1 MHKIYTKKTGS
12 DLINM
17 GIFYFSQY
25 CYYVR
30 CDYIRRMRAEKINI
44 CRHISLLSPNS
55 LPSPNPTTQLCTSHT
70 HTHTPTH
77 THTHSHIYTHTCTY
91 ILTYTCNRFHYP
103 RNSTHCP
110 GLDPSHLTGTN
121 SRGPVLR
128 YPGVSSH
135 EQRSSISTRT

>member
-1 MHKIYTKKTGS
+1 MHKIYTKKTVS

-55 LPSPNPTTQLCTSHT
+55 LPSPNPTTHLCTSHRPRFQGDRIHRTLGAEPFVKERKHRNTHT
-70 HTHTPTH
+70 HTHTH
-77 THTHSHIYTHTCTY
+77 THTQKQKHKPTNNTNTNIQKPIYT
-91 ILTYTCNRFHYP
+91 
-103 RNSTHCP
+103 ST
-110 GLDPSHLTGTN
+110 TT
-121 SRGPVLR
+121 
-128 YPGVSSH
+128 
-135 EQRSSISTRT
+135 